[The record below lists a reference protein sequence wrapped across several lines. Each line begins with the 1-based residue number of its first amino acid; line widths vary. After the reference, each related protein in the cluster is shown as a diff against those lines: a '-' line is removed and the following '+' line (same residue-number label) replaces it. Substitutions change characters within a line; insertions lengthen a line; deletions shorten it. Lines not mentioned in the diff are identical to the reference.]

1 MWILILQ
8 GDINFAVGSRGRR
21 VLSGGESFEQ
31 ILTCNKKGKGRTIKS
46 CDSFGYHVD
55 IYAQSTSSMGREYA
69 KLYRD
74 KKELG

>member
-31 ILTCNKKGKGRTIKS
+31 ILTCNKKGKGRTINS

-69 KLYRD
+69 KFFHTRRS
-74 KKELG
+74 